1 MRKDLVVAAVSLAF
15 TAPAWSQQYGTT
27 HEAPAQ
33 KRAPARHDVSKLP
46 KSERSGADDRNRNS
60 NRPELNPTLNDG
72 PPPPGQREAVQ
83 KRREDEQRR
92 RAMEDA
98 QRRPTK

>member
-15 TAPAWSQQYGTT
+15 TAPAWSQQYG
-27 HEAPAQ
+27 
-33 KRAPARHDVSKLP
+33 
-46 KSERSGADDRNRNS
+46 
-60 NRPELNPTLNDG
+60 ELNPTVNDG
-72 PPPPGQREAVQ
+72 PPPPGQREAVK